1 MSVFRRMRDITVA
14 TLNEHLEQ
22 SQDPVKLIDQFLI
35 STRQDIGEA
44 EKLRHQYASHTR
56 QMKQQADQAASM
68 VHKRE
73 EQASMALKAG
83 EEHLAKLALQE
94 KILHEEKMD
103 QYNELYAQS
112 NAALQE
118 LDEQIDQ
125 LKVEYQNVYSKR
137 QYYYARM
144 QTIQLQQRMNQRSH
158 YNNGQNVP
166 RMFNRLDDQVS
177 DLEYEAQSLRDLR
190 RMGQD
195 GSGSAGSMSSGALDK
210 ELERLKQKLNNDK
223 KE

>member
-1 MSVFRRMRDITVA
+1 MRDITVA
-14 TLNEHLEQ
+14 NLNEHLEQ
-22 SQDPVKLIDQFLI
+22 SQDPVKLIDQFLV

-56 QMKQQADQAASM
+56 QMKQQADQAAGM

-94 KILHEEKMD
+94 KILHEEKME

-144 QTIQLQQRMNQRSH
+144 QTIQLQQRMNQRGH
-158 YNNGQNVP
+158 NNGQNVP

-190 RMGQD
+190 RMSQD
-195 GSGSAGSMSSGALDK
+195 GAGTSGTMSSSTLDK
-210 ELERLKQKLNNDK
+210 ELERLKQKLNNDR

>member
-14 TLNEHLEQ
+14 SLNEHLEQ
-22 SQDPVKLIDQFLI
+22 SQDPVKLIDQFLV

-56 QMKQQADQAASM
+56 QMKQQADQAAAM
-68 VHKRE
+68 VNKRE

-103 QYNELYAQS
+103 QYTELYTQS
-112 NAALQE
+112 AALQE
-118 LDEQIDQ
+118 LDEQINQ
-125 LKVEYQNVYSKR
+125 LKAEYQNVYSKR

-144 QTIQLQQRMNQRSH
+144 QTIQLQQRMNQRGNYS
-158 YNNGQNVP
+158 GQNVP
-166 RMFNRLDDQVS
+166 GMFNKLDDQVS
-177 DLEYEAQSLRDLR
+177 DLEYEAQSLREIR

-195 GSGSAGSMSSGALDK
+195 GSDLSGNMSSSALDK

>member
-14 TLNEHLEQ
+14 NLNEHLEQ
-22 SQDPVKLIDQFLI
+22 SQDPVKLIDQFLV

-56 QMKQQADQAASM
+56 QMKQQADQAAGM

-94 KILHEEKMD
+94 KILHEEKME

-144 QTIQLQQRMNQRSH
+144 QTIQLQQRMNQRGH
-158 YNNGQNVP
+158 NNGQNVP

-190 RMGQD
+190 RMSQD
-195 GSGSAGSMSSGALDK
+195 GAGTSGTMSSSTLDK
-210 ELERLKQKLNNDK
+210 ELERLKQKLNNDR

>member
-14 TLNEHLEQ
+14 NLNEHLEQ
-22 SQDPVKLIDQFLI
+22 SQDPVKLIDQFLV

-56 QMKQQADQAASM
+56 QMKQQADQAAGM
-68 VHKRE
+68 VNKRE

-94 KILHEEKMD
+94 KILHEEKME

-112 NAALQE
+112 YAALQE

-144 QTIQLQQRMNQRSH
+144 QTIQLQQRMNQRGN
-158 YNNGQNVP
+158 YNGQNVP

-177 DLEYEAQSLRDLR
+177 DLEYEAQSLRDIR

-195 GSGSAGSMSSGALDK
+195 GSGVTGSMSSSTLDK
-210 ELERLKQKLNNDK
+210 ELERLRQKLNNDR

>member
-14 TLNEHLEQ
+14 SLNEHLEQ
-22 SQDPVKLIDQFLI
+22 SQDPVKLIDQFLV

-56 QMKQQADQAASM
+56 QMKQQADQAAAM
-68 VHKRE
+68 VNKRE

-103 QYNELYAQS
+103 QYNELYTQS
-112 NAALQE
+112 AAALQE
-118 LDEQIDQ
+118 LDEQISQ
-125 LKVEYQNVYSKR
+125 LKAEYQNVYSKR

-144 QTIQLQQRMNQRSH
+144 QTIQLQQRMNQRGNYS
-158 YNNGQNVP
+158 GQNVP
-166 RMFNRLDDQVS
+166 GMFNKLDDQVS
-177 DLEYEAQSLRDLR
+177 DLEYEAQSLREIR

-195 GSGSAGSMSSGALDK
+195 GSELSGGMSSSALDK

>member
-22 SQDPVKLIDQFLI
+22 SQDPVKLIDQFLV

-56 QMKQQADQAASM
+56 QMKQQADQAAGM
-68 VHKRE
+68 VYKRE

-94 KILHEEKMD
+94 KILHEEKME

-125 LKVEYQNVYSKR
+125 LKSEYQNVYSKR

-144 QTIQLQQRMNQRSH
+144 QTIQLQQRMNQRGNH
-158 YNNGQNVP
+158 NGQNVP

-190 RMGQD
+190 RMTQD
-195 GSGSAGSMSSGALDK
+195 GNGTAGSMSSSTLDK
-210 ELERLKQKLNNDK
+210 ELERLKQKLNNDR

>member
-1 MSVFRRMRDITVA
+1 MRDITVA
-14 TLNEHLEQ
+14 SLNEHLEQ
-22 SQDPVKLIDQFLI
+22 SQDPVKLIDQFLV

-56 QMKQQADQAASM
+56 QMKQQADQAAAM
-68 VHKRE
+68 VNKRE

-103 QYNELYAQS
+103 QYTELYTQS
-112 NAALQE
+112 AAALQE
-118 LDEQIDQ
+118 LDEQINQ
-125 LKVEYQNVYSKR
+125 LKAEYQNVYSKR

-144 QTIQLQQRMNQRSH
+144 QTIQLQQRMNQRGNYS
-158 YNNGQNVP
+158 GQNVP
-166 RMFNRLDDQVS
+166 GMFNKLDDQVS
-177 DLEYEAQSLRDLR
+177 DLEYEAQSLREIR

-195 GSGSAGSMSSGALDK
+195 GSGLSGNMSSSALDK

>member
-14 TLNEHLEQ
+14 SLNEHLEQ
-22 SQDPVKLIDQFLI
+22 SQDPVKLIDQFLV

-56 QMKQQADQAASM
+56 QMKQQADQAAAM
-68 VHKRE
+68 VNKRE

-103 QYNELYAQS
+103 QYTELYTQS
-112 NAALQE
+112 AAALQE
-118 LDEQIDQ
+118 LDEQINQ
-125 LKVEYQNVYSKR
+125 LKAEYQNVYSKR

-144 QTIQLQQRMNQRSH
+144 QTIQLQQRMNQRGNYS
-158 YNNGQNVP
+158 GQNVP
-166 RMFNRLDDQVS
+166 GMFNKLDDQVS
-177 DLEYEAQSLRDLR
+177 DLEYEAQSLREIR

-195 GSGSAGSMSSGALDK
+195 GSGLSGNMSSSALDK

>member
-56 QMKQQADQAASM
+56 QMKQQADQAAAM

-112 NAALQE
+112 NTALQE

-177 DLEYEAQSLRDLR
+177 DLEYEAQSLRDIR

-195 GSGSAGSMSSGALDK
+195 GSGSAGSMSSGTLDK

>member
-14 TLNEHLEQ
+14 NLNEHLEQ
-22 SQDPVKLIDQFLI
+22 SQDPVKLIDQFLV

-56 QMKQQADQAASM
+56 QMKQQADQAAGM
-68 VHKRE
+68 VNKRE

-94 KILHEEKMD
+94 KILHEEKME

-112 NAALQE
+112 YAALQE

-144 QTIQLQQRMNQRSH
+144 QTIQLQQRMNQRGNH
-158 YNNGQNVP
+158 NGQNVP

-177 DLEYEAQSLRDLR
+177 DLEYEAQSLRDIR
-190 RMGQD
+190 RMSQD
-195 GSGSAGSMSSGALDK
+195 GSGATGSMSSSTLDK
-210 ELERLKQKLNNDK
+210 ELERLKQKLNNDR

>member
-14 TLNEHLEQ
+14 NLNEHLEQ
-22 SQDPVKLIDQFLI
+22 SQDPVKLIDQFLV

-56 QMKQQADQAASM
+56 QMKQQADQAAGM
-68 VHKRE
+68 VNKRE

-94 KILHEEKMD
+94 KILHEEKME

-112 NAALQE
+112 YAALQE

-144 QTIQLQQRMNQRSH
+144 QTIQLQQRMNQRGNH
-158 YNNGQNVP
+158 NGQNVP

-177 DLEYEAQSLRDLR
+177 DLEYEAQSLRDIR

-195 GSGSAGSMSSGALDK
+195 GSGVTGNMSSSTLDK
-210 ELERLKQKLNNDK
+210 ELERLRQKLNNDR

>member
-14 TLNEHLEQ
+14 NLNEHLEQ
-22 SQDPVKLIDQFLI
+22 SQDPVKLIDQFLV

-56 QMKQQADQAASM
+56 QMKQQADQAAGM
-68 VHKRE
+68 VNKRE

-94 KILHEEKMD
+94 KILHEEKME

-112 NAALQE
+112 YAALQE

-144 QTIQLQQRMNQRSH
+144 QTIQLQQRMNQRGNH
-158 YNNGQNVP
+158 NGQNVP

-177 DLEYEAQSLRDLR
+177 DLEYEAQSLRDIR
-190 RMGQD
+190 RMNQD
-195 GSGSAGSMSSGALDK
+195 GSGVTGNMSSSTLDK
-210 ELERLKQKLNNDK
+210 ELERLRQKLNNDR

>member
-14 TLNEHLEQ
+14 NLNEHLEQ
-22 SQDPVKLIDQFLI
+22 SQDPVKLIDQFLV

-56 QMKQQADQAASM
+56 QMKQQADQAAGM
-68 VHKRE
+68 INKRE

-94 KILHEEKMD
+94 KILHEEKME

-112 NAALQE
+112 YAALQE

-144 QTIQLQQRMNQRSH
+144 QTIQLQQRMNQRGN
-158 YNNGQNVP
+158 YNGQNVP

-177 DLEYEAQSLRDLR
+177 DLEYEAQSLRDIR
-190 RMGQD
+190 RMSQD
-195 GSGSAGSMSSGALDK
+195 GPVGNGSMSSSTLDK
-210 ELERLKQKLNNDK
+210 ELERLKQKLNNDR

>member
-14 TLNEHLEQ
+14 SLNEHLEQ
-22 SQDPVKLIDQFLI
+22 SQDPVKLIDQFLV

-56 QMKQQADQAASM
+56 QMKQQADQAATM
-68 VHKRE
+68 VNKRE

-103 QYNELYAQS
+103 QYTELYTQS
-112 NAALQE
+112 AAALQE
-118 LDEQIDQ
+118 LDEQINQ
-125 LKVEYQNVYSKR
+125 LKAEYQNVYSKR

-144 QTIQLQQRMNQRSH
+144 QTIQLQQRMNQRGNYS
-158 YNNGQNVP
+158 GQNVP
-166 RMFNRLDDQVS
+166 GMFNKLDDQVS
-177 DLEYEAQSLRDLR
+177 DLEYEAQSLREIR

-195 GSGSAGSMSSGALDK
+195 GSGLSGNMSSSALDK

>member
-14 TLNEHLEQ
+14 NLNEHLEQ
-22 SQDPVKLIDQFLI
+22 SQDPVKLIDQFLV

-56 QMKQQADQAASM
+56 QMKQQADQAAGM
-68 VHKRE
+68 VNKRE

-94 KILHEEKMD
+94 KILHEEKME

-112 NAALQE
+112 YAALQE

-144 QTIQLQQRMNQRSH
+144 QTIQLQQRMNQRGH
-158 YNNGQNVP
+158 HNGQNVP

-177 DLEYEAQSLRDLR
+177 DLEYEAQSLRDIR
-190 RMGQD
+190 RMSQD
-195 GSGSAGSMSSGALDK
+195 GSGATGSMSSSTLDK
-210 ELERLKQKLNNDK
+210 ELERLKQKLNNDR

>member
-14 TLNEHLEQ
+14 SLNEHLEQ
-22 SQDPVKLIDQFLI
+22 SQDPVKLIDQFLV

-56 QMKQQADQAASM
+56 QMKQQADQAAAM
-68 VHKRE
+68 VNKRE

-103 QYNELYAQS
+103 QYTELYAQS
-112 NAALQE
+112 AAALQE
-118 LDEQIDQ
+118 LDEQINQ
-125 LKVEYQNVYSKR
+125 LKAEYQNVYSKR

-144 QTIQLQQRMNQRSH
+144 QTIQLQQRMNQRGNYS
-158 YNNGQNVP
+158 GQNVP
-166 RMFNRLDDQVS
+166 GMFNKLDDQVS
-177 DLEYEAQSLRDLR
+177 DLEYEAQSLREIR

-195 GSGSAGSMSSGALDK
+195 GSGLSGNMSSSALDK

>member
-22 SQDPVKLIDQFLI
+22 SQDPVKLIDQFLV

-94 KILHEEKMD
+94 KILHEEKME

-144 QTIQLQQRMNQRSH
+144 QTIQLQQRMNQRGH
-158 YNNGQNVP
+158 YNNQNVP

-177 DLEYEAQSLRDLR
+177 DLEYEAQSLRDIR
-190 RMGQD
+190 RMSQD
-195 GSGSAGSMSSGALDK
+195 GSGTTGSMSSSTLDK
-210 ELERLKQKLNNDK
+210 ELERLKQKLNNER

>member
-14 TLNEHLEQ
+14 SLNEHLEQ
-22 SQDPVKLIDQFLI
+22 SQDPVKLIDQFLV

-56 QMKQQADQAASM
+56 QMKQQADQASAM
-68 VHKRE
+68 VNKRE

-94 KILHEEKMD
+94 KILHEEKID
-103 QYNELYAQS
+103 QYNELYTQS
-112 NAALQE
+112 AAALQE
-118 LDEQIDQ
+118 LDEQINQ
-125 LKVEYQNVYSKR
+125 LKAEYQNVYSKR

-144 QTIQLQQRMNQRSH
+144 QTIQLQQRMNQRGNYS
-158 YNNGQNVP
+158 GQNVP
-166 RMFNRLDDQVS
+166 GMFNKLDDQVS
-177 DLEYEAQSLRDLR
+177 DLEYEAQSLREIR

-195 GSGSAGSMSSGALDK
+195 GSGLSGNMSSSALDK

>member
-56 QMKQQADQAASM
+56 QMKQQADQAAAM

-112 NAALQE
+112 NTALQE

-177 DLEYEAQSLRDLR
+177 DLEYEAQSLRDIR
-190 RMGQD
+190 RMSQD
-195 GSGSAGSMSSGALDK
+195 GSGSAGSMSSGTLDK